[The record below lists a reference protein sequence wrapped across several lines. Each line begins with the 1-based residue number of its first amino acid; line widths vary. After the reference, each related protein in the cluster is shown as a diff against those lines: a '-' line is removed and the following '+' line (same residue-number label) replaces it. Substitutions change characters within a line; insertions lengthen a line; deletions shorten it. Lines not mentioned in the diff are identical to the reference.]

1 MHQMEEDEMANKDL
15 DLKNLHELNDPLKYG
30 LACLLIICIL
40 GLGYIFFFKDQ
51 LAELDVAKEKE
62 ISLKET
68 FRQKSIQA
76 ANLNNLK
83 LELEALR
90 ASFNQLLKQLPT
102 DKEIPNLIQEL
113 HQAASKNG
121 LQLSGLSPLEPVNDG
136 AIQRLPYNLSIS
148 GQYDQVSKFARD
160 IGELSRIITLSQLN
174 IKKDDKTG
182 LITLDAIANTYK
194 ARPAADLEA
203 ERKQLEVASASAVQ

>member
-1 MHQMEEDEMANKDL
+1 MRRMGEDKMASKGL
-15 DLKNLHELNDPLKYG
+15 DFENLHELNNTLKYG
-30 LACLLIICIL
+30 LACLLIILIL
-40 GLGYIFFFKDQ
+40 GLGYLFFFKEQ

-62 ISLKET
+62 VSLKET

-113 HQAASKNG
+113 NQAASKNG
-121 LQLSGLSPLEPVNDG
+121 LQLSGLSPLDPVNDG

-148 GQYDQVSKFARD
+148 GQYDQVAKFARD

-182 LITLDAIANTYK
+182 LISLDAIANTYK

-203 ERKQLEVASASAVQ
+203 ERKQKEAASASTTQ

>member
-1 MHQMEEDEMANKDL
+1 MHRIGEDKMASKDL
-15 DLKNLHELNDPLKYG
+15 DFKNLHELNNPLKYG
-30 LACLLIICIL
+30 LACLLIIIIL
-40 GLGYIFFFKDQ
+40 GLGYLFFFKEQ

-62 ISLKET
+62 VSLKET

-90 ASFNQLLKQLPT
+90 ASFDQLLKQLPT

-113 HQAASKNG
+113 NQAASKNG
-121 LQLSGLSPLEPVNDG
+121 LQLSGLFPLEPINDG

-148 GQYDQVSKFARD
+148 GQYDQVAKFARD
-160 IGELSRIITLSQLN
+160 IGELSRIITLS
-174 IKKDDKTG
+174 
-182 LITLDAIANTYK
+182 
-194 ARPAADLEA
+194 R
-203 ERKQLEVASASAVQ
+203 

>member
-1 MHQMEEDEMANKDL
+1 MASKSL
-15 DLKNLHELNDPLKYG
+15 DLNNLHELSDPFKYG

-40 GLGYIFFFKDQ
+40 GVGYLFLFKDQ
-51 LAELDVAKEKE
+51 LVELGIAKEKE
-62 ISLKET
+62 VSLKDT

-83 LELEALR
+83 VELQALR
-90 ASFNQLLKQLPT
+90 VSFDQLLKQLPT

-113 HQAASKNG
+113 NQAASKNG
-121 LQLSGLSPLEPVNDG
+121 LQLSGLSPLEPINDG

-148 GQYDQVSKFARD
+148 GQYDQVAKFARD

-203 ERKQLEVASASAVQ
+203 ERKQLEAASASAVQ

>member
-1 MHQMEEDEMANKDL
+1 MHRIGEDKMASKDL
-15 DLKNLHELNDPLKYG
+15 DFKNLHELNNPLKYG
-30 LACLLIICIL
+30 LACLLIIIIL
-40 GLGYIFFFKDQ
+40 GLGYLFFFKEQ

-62 ISLKET
+62 VSLKET

-90 ASFNQLLKQLPT
+90 ASFDQLLKQLPT

-113 HQAASKNG
+113 NQAASKNG
-121 LQLSGLSPLEPVNDG
+121 LQLSGLFPLEPINDG

-148 GQYDQVSKFARD
+148 GQYDQVAKFARD
-160 IGELSRIITLSQLN
+160 IGELSRIITLSRLN

-182 LITLDAIANTYK
+182 LITLEAVANTYK

-203 ERKQLEVASASAVQ
+203 ERKRNEAASASAAQ

>member
-1 MHQMEEDEMANKDL
+1 MHRMGEDKMASKDL
-15 DLKNLHELNDPLKYG
+15 DFKNLHELNNPLKYG
-30 LACLLIICIL
+30 LACLLIITIL
-40 GLGYIFFFKDQ
+40 GLGYLFFFKEQ

-62 ISLKET
+62 VSLKET

-90 ASFNQLLKQLPT
+90 ASFDQLLKQLPT

-113 HQAASKNG
+113 NQAASKNG
-121 LQLSGLSPLEPVNDG
+121 LQLSGLFPLEPINDG

-148 GQYDQVSKFARD
+148 GQYDQVAKFTRD

-182 LITLDAIANTYK
+182 LITLEAVANTYK

-203 ERKQLEVASASAVQ
+203 ERKRNEAASASAAQ

>member
-1 MHQMEEDEMANKDL
+1 MHRIGEDKMASKDL
-15 DLKNLHELNDPLKYG
+15 DFKNLHELNNPLKYG
-30 LACLLIICIL
+30 LACLLIIIIL
-40 GLGYIFFFKDQ
+40 GLGYLFFFKEQ
-51 LAELDVAKEKE
+51 LAELDVANEKE
-62 ISLKET
+62 VSLKET
-68 FRQKSIQA
+68 FRQTSIQA

-90 ASFNQLLKQLPT
+90 ASFDQLLKQLPT

-113 HQAASKNG
+113 NQAASKNG
-121 LQLSGLSPLEPVNDG
+121 LQLSGLFPLEPINDG

-148 GQYDQVSKFARD
+148 GQYDQVAKFARD
-160 IGELSRIITLSQLN
+160 IGELSRIITLSRLN

-203 ERKQLEVASASAVQ
+203 ERKRNEAASASAAQ

>member
-1 MHQMEEDEMANKDL
+1 MHRMGEDKMASKDL
-15 DLKNLHELNDPLKYG
+15 DFKNLHELNNPLKYG
-30 LACLLIICIL
+30 LACLLIITIL
-40 GLGYIFFFKDQ
+40 GLGYLFFFKEQ

-62 ISLKET
+62 VSLKET

-90 ASFNQLLKQLPT
+90 ASFDQLLKQLPT

-121 LQLSGLSPLEPVNDG
+121 LQLSGLSPLEPINEG
-136 AIQRLPYNLSIS
+136 GIQRLPYNLYIS
-148 GQYDQVSKFARD
+148 GQYEQVANFTRD

-182 LITLDAIANTYK
+182 LITLEAVANTYK

-203 ERKQLEVASASAVQ
+203 ERKRNEAASASAAQ

>member
-1 MHQMEEDEMANKDL
+1 MHRMGEDKMASKDL
-15 DLKNLHELNDPLKYG
+15 DFKNLHELNNPLKYG
-30 LACLLIICIL
+30 LACLLIITIL
-40 GLGYIFFFKDQ
+40 GLGYLFFFKEQ

-62 ISLKET
+62 VSLKET

-90 ASFNQLLKQLPT
+90 ASFDQLLKQLPT

-121 LQLSGLSPLEPVNDG
+121 LQLSGLSPLEPINDV
-136 AIQRLPYNLSIS
+136 AIQRLPYNLSMS
-148 GQYDQVSKFARD
+148 GQYDQVAKFTRD

-182 LITLDAIANTYK
+182 LITLEAVANTYK

-203 ERKQLEVASASAVQ
+203 ERKRNEAASASAAQ

>member
-1 MHQMEEDEMANKDL
+1 MHRIGEDKMASKDL
-15 DLKNLHELNDPLKYG
+15 DFKNLHELNNPLKYG
-30 LACLLIICIL
+30 LACLLIIIIL
-40 GLGYIFFFKDQ
+40 GLGYLFFFKEQ

-62 ISLKET
+62 VSLKET

-76 ANLNNLK
+76 ANLNK

-90 ASFNQLLKQLPT
+90 ASFDQLLKQLPT

-113 HQAASKNG
+113 NQAASKNG
-121 LQLSGLSPLEPVNDG
+121 LQLSGLFPLEPINDG

-148 GQYDQVSKFARD
+148 GQYDQVAKFARD
-160 IGELSRIITLSQLN
+160 IGELSRIITLSRLN

-203 ERKQLEVASASAVQ
+203 ERKRNEAASASAAQ

>member
-1 MHQMEEDEMANKDL
+1 MHRMGEDKMASKDL
-15 DLKNLHELNDPLKYG
+15 DFKNLHELNNPLKYG
-30 LACLLIICIL
+30 LACLLIITIL
-40 GLGYIFFFKDQ
+40 GLGYLFFFKEQ

-62 ISLKET
+62 VSLKET

-90 ASFNQLLKQLPT
+90 ASFDQLLKQLPT

-121 LQLSGLSPLEPVNDG
+121 LQLSGLSPLEPINDG

-148 GQYDQVSKFARD
+148 GQYDQVAKFTRD

-182 LITLDAIANTYK
+182 LITLEAVANTYK
-194 ARPAADLEA
+194 ARPSEDLEA
-203 ERKQLEVASASAVQ
+203 GRKRNEADSASAAQ

>member
-1 MHQMEEDEMANKDL
+1 MANKDL

-76 ANLNNLK
+76 ANFFCVYGGFHETLYNH
-83 LELEALR
+83 AFTT
-90 ASFNQLLKQLPT
+90 FN
-102 DKEIPNLIQEL
+102 
-113 HQAASKNG
+113 
-121 LQLSGLSPLEPVNDG
+121 
-136 AIQRLPYNLSIS
+136 
-148 GQYDQVSKFARD
+148 
-160 IGELSRIITLSQLN
+160 
-174 IKKDDKTG
+174 
-182 LITLDAIANTYK
+182 
-194 ARPAADLEA
+194 
-203 ERKQLEVASASAVQ
+203 

>member
-1 MHQMEEDEMANKDL
+1 MRRMGGNKMASKDL
-15 DLKNLHELNDPLKYG
+15 DLKNLHELSDPLKYG
-30 LACLLIICIL
+30 LACLLIISIL
-40 GLGYIFFFKDQ
+40 GLGYLFCFKDQ

-62 ISLKET
+62 VSLKDT
-68 FRQKSIQA
+68 FKQKSIQA
-76 ANLNNLK
+76 AKLSNLK

-90 ASFNQLLKQLPT
+90 ASFDQLLKQLPT

-113 HQAASKNG
+113 HQSASKNG

-148 GQYDQVSKFARD
+148 GQYGQVSKFARD

-174 IKKDDKTG
+174 IKKDEKTA

-203 ERKQLEVASASAVQ
+203 ERKQLEAASASAVQ

>member
-1 MHQMEEDEMANKDL
+1 MHRIGEDKMASKDL
-15 DLKNLHELNDPLKYG
+15 DFKNLHELNNPLKYG
-30 LACLLIICIL
+30 LACLLIIIIL
-40 GLGYIFFFKDQ
+40 GLGYLFFFKEQ

-62 ISLKET
+62 VSLKET

-90 ASFNQLLKQLPT
+90 ASFDQLLKQLPT

-121 LQLSGLSPLEPVNDG
+121 LQLSGLFPLEPINDG

-148 GQYDQVSKFARD
+148 GQYDQVAKFTRD

-182 LITLDAIANTYK
+182 LITLEAVANTYK

-203 ERKQLEVASASAVQ
+203 ERKRNEAASASAAQ

>member
-1 MHQMEEDEMANKDL
+1 MHRMGEDKMASKDL
-15 DLKNLHELNDPLKYG
+15 DFKNLHELNDPLKYG
-30 LACLLIICIL
+30 LACLLIIIIL
-40 GLGYIFFFKDQ
+40 GLGYLFFFNEQ
-51 LAELDVAKEKE
+51 LVELDVAKEKE
-62 ISLKET
+62 VSLKET

-90 ASFNQLLKQLPT
+90 ASFDQLLKQLPT

-113 HQAASKNG
+113 NQAASKNG
-121 LQLSGLSPLEPVNDG
+121 LQLSGLSPLEPINDG

-148 GQYDQVSKFARD
+148 GQYDQVAKFARD

-194 ARPAADLEA
+194 ARSAADLETEQKRNEA
-203 ERKQLEVASASAVQ
+203 ASASAAQ

>member
-1 MHQMEEDEMANKDL
+1 MHRIGEDKMASKDL
-15 DLKNLHELNDPLKYG
+15 DFKNLHELNNPLKYG
-30 LACLLIICIL
+30 LACLLIIIIL
-40 GLGYIFFFKDQ
+40 GLGYLFFFKEQ

-62 ISLKET
+62 VSLKET

-90 ASFNQLLKQLPT
+90 ASFDQLLKQLPT

-113 HQAASKNG
+113 NQAASKNG
-121 LQLSGLSPLEPVNDG
+121 LQLSGLFPLEPINDG

-148 GQYDQVSKFARD
+148 GQYDQVAKFARD

-194 ARPAADLEA
+194 ARPAADLETEQKRNEA
-203 ERKQLEVASASAVQ
+203 ASASAAQ

>member
-1 MHQMEEDEMANKDL
+1 MHRMGEDKMASKDL
-15 DLKNLHELNDPLKYG
+15 DFKNLHELNNPLKYG
-30 LACLLIICIL
+30 LACLLIITIL
-40 GLGYIFFFKDQ
+40 GLGYLFFFKEQ

-62 ISLKET
+62 VSLKET

-90 ASFNQLLKQLPT
+90 ASFDQLLKQLPT

-113 HQAASKNG
+113 NQAASKNG
-121 LQLSGLSPLEPVNDG
+121 LQLSGLFPLEPINDG

-148 GQYDQVSKFARD
+148 GQYDQVAKFARD
-160 IGELSRIITLSQLN
+160 IGELSRIITLSRLN

-182 LITLDAIANTYK
+182 LITLEAVANTYK

-203 ERKQLEVASASAVQ
+203 ERKRNEAASASAAQ

>member
-1 MHQMEEDEMANKDL
+1 MHRIGEDKMASKDL
-15 DLKNLHELNDPLKYG
+15 DFKNLHELNNPLKYG
-30 LACLLIICIL
+30 LACLLIIIIL
-40 GLGYIFFFKDQ
+40 GLGYLFFFKEQ

-62 ISLKET
+62 VSLKET

-90 ASFNQLLKQLPT
+90 ASFDQLLKQLPT

-113 HQAASKNG
+113 NQAASKNG
-121 LQLSGLSPLEPVNDG
+121 LQLSGLFPLEPINDG

-148 GQYDQVSKFARD
+148 GQYDQVAKFARD
-160 IGELSRIITLSQLN
+160 IGELSRIITLSRLN

-203 ERKQLEVASASAVQ
+203 ERKRNEAASGSAAQ

>member
-1 MHQMEEDEMANKDL
+1 MHRMGEDKMASKDL
-15 DLKNLHELNDPLKYG
+15 DFKNLHELNNPLKYG
-30 LACLLIICIL
+30 LACLLIIIIL
-40 GLGYIFFFKDQ
+40 GLGYLFFFNEQ
-51 LAELDVAKEKE
+51 LVELDVAKEKE
-62 ISLKET
+62 VSLKET

-90 ASFNQLLKQLPT
+90 ASFDQLLKQLPT

-121 LQLSGLSPLEPVNDG
+121 LQLSGLSPLEPINDG

-148 GQYDQVSKFARD
+148 GQYDQVAKFTRD

-182 LITLDAIANTYK
+182 LITLEAVANTYK

-203 ERKQLEVASASAVQ
+203 ERKRNEAASASAAQ

>member
-1 MHQMEEDEMANKDL
+1 MHRMGEDKMASKDL
-15 DLKNLHELNDPLKYG
+15 NLKNLHELNDPLKYG
-30 LACLLIICIL
+30 LACLLIIIIL
-40 GLGYIFFFKDQ
+40 GLGYLFFFKEQ

-62 ISLKET
+62 VSLKET

-90 ASFNQLLKQLPT
+90 ASFDQLLKQLPT

-113 HQAASKNG
+113 NQAASKNG
-121 LQLSGLSPLEPVNDG
+121 LQLSGLSPLEPINDG

-148 GQYDQVSKFARD
+148 GQYDQVAKICTRY
-160 IGELSRIITLSQLN
+160 RRVV
-174 IKKDDKTG
+174 
-182 LITLDAIANTYK
+182 ANNYLKSVKYK
-194 ARPAADLEA
+194 
-203 ERKQLEVASASAVQ
+203 ER

>member
-1 MHQMEEDEMANKDL
+1 MHRIGEDKMASKDL
-15 DLKNLHELNDPLKYG
+15 DFKNLHELNNPLKYG
-30 LACLLIICIL
+30 LACLLIIIIL
-40 GLGYIFFFKDQ
+40 GLGYLFFFKEQ
-51 LAELDVAKEKE
+51 LVELDVAKEKE
-62 ISLKET
+62 VSLKET

-90 ASFNQLLKQLPT
+90 ASFDQLLKQLPT

-113 HQAASKNG
+113 NQAASKNG
-121 LQLSGLSPLEPVNDG
+121 LQLSGLFPLEPINDG

-148 GQYDQVSKFARD
+148 GQYDQVAKFARD
-160 IGELSRIITLSQLN
+160 IGELSRIITLSRLN

-203 ERKQLEVASASAVQ
+203 ERKRNEAASASAAQ

>member
-1 MHQMEEDEMANKDL
+1 MASKDL
-15 DLKNLHELNDPLKYG
+15 DFKNLHELNNPLKYG
-30 LACLLIICIL
+30 LACLLIIIIL
-40 GLGYIFFFKDQ
+40 GLGYLFFFKEQ
-51 LAELDVAKEKE
+51 LAELDLAKEKE
-62 ISLKET
+62 VSLKET

-90 ASFNQLLKQLPT
+90 ASFDQLLKQLPT

-121 LQLSGLSPLEPVNDG
+121 LQLSGLSPLEPINDG

-148 GQYDQVSKFARD
+148 GQYDQVAKFARD
-160 IGELSRIITLSQLN
+160 IGELSQLN

-203 ERKQLEVASASAVQ
+203 ERKRNEAASASAAQ

>member
-1 MHQMEEDEMANKDL
+1 MGEDKMASKGL
-15 DLKNLHELNDPLKYG
+15 DFENLHELNNPLKYG
-30 LACLLIICIL
+30 LACLLIILIL
-40 GLGYIFFFKDQ
+40 GLGYLFFFKEQ

-62 ISLKET
+62 VSLKET

-113 HQAASKNG
+113 NQAASKNG
-121 LQLSGLSPLEPVNDG
+121 LQLSGLSPLDPVNDG

-148 GQYDQVSKFARD
+148 GQYDQVAKFARD

-182 LITLDAIANTYK
+182 LISLDAIANTYK

-203 ERKQLEVASASAVQ
+203 ERKQKEAASASTTQ